1 MRNRFAATC
10 IIFSALWAAA
20 CGPGP
25 ATVSQL
31 SLRLDGRGPVL
42 LADGND
48 YLPADAFLKEQ
59 RASSPEL
66 SDFVERHGEPTA
78 ISLERKLY
86 RASRL
91 SLFYPSE
98 NKRYVF
104 SRWSSDWG
112 LVGPEPIDSE
122 DRASLDAQ
130 MAQAGQTVGK
140 QASAI
145 SPQRAE
151 RVPAAPVTANE
162 PPRIAQAPLGHQEL
176 RGRLKAPQEAQEA
189 RLQRL
194 PNGDYRH
201 RVTFRGET
209 LKLLAEWYTEDAKNA
224 AALAKASQRALTAPL
239 RVGDEITIP
248 RRLMRNV
255 QALPEAGVGS

>member
-1 MRNRFAATC
+1 MRIRFAATC
-10 IIFSALWAAA
+10 IIFSLFWAAA

-66 SDFVERHGEPTA
+66 GDFVDRHGEPAA

-104 SRWSSDWG
+104 SRWGSDWG

-130 MAQAGQTVGK
+130 MAQAPRK
-140 QASAI
+140 QATAVSA
-145 SPQRAE
+145 QRAE
-151 RVPAAPVTANE
+151 RVTAASVSASEPAQL
-162 PPRIAQAPLGHQEL
+162 AQAPLGHQEL
-176 RGRLKAPQEAQEA
+176 RGRLKAPQEAKEA

-201 RVTFRGET
+201 RVTFRGES

-224 AALAKASQRALTAPL
+224 AALAKASHRSPSAPL
-239 RVGDEITIP
+239 RVGDEITVP

-255 QALPEAGVGS
+255 QALPEAGVAS